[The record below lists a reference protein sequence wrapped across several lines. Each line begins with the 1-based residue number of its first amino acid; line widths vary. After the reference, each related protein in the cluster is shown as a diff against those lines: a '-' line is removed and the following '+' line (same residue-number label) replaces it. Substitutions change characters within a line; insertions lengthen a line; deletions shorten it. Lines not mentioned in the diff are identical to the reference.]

1 MKKKTI
7 TLDEWAKHL
16 TKPDEFKKDLEEI
29 MVKTKLFILK
39 YGEGSYQLML
49 ESIWPPLKTNTKK

>member
-7 TLDEWAKHL
+7 TLDEWAKHF

-49 ESIWPPLKTNTKK
+49 ESI